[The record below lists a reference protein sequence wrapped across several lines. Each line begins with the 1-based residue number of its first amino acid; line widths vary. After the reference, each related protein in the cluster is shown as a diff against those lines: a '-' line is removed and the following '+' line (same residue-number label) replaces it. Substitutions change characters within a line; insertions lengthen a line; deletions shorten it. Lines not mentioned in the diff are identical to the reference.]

1 MGSREAQRGRFDVQ
15 AAALTWSFD
24 QQIETYWSHPLSK
37 SRKYIFFALKPFSC
51 TANSR

>member
-24 QQIETYWSHPLSK
+24 QQIEIYYCQSQGNI
-37 SRKYIFFALKPFSC
+37 YFFALKPFSC